1 MLFEGGF
8 SFTNFLVNTLV
19 IFLFVVW
26 FWLLITVFSDLFRRQ
41 DISGWGKALWVIFLI
56 LLPYLT
62 VFAYLISQGRGME
75 ARGAQRADRSAGG
88 VSTLRRVQRSRRTRE
103 TRRPQALRTDHR
115 TGIRQPS
122 PQARSVANG

>member
-75 ARGAQRADRSAGG
+75 ARGVERA
-88 VSTLRRVQRSRRTRE
+88 T
-103 TRRPQALRTDHR
+103 
-115 TGIRQPS
+115 
-122 PQARSVANG
+122 QARDEVRRYVGFSVADELEKLDGLKSSGRITEQEYANLRLKLVQ

>member
-75 ARGAQRADRSAGG
+75 ARGAQRAAEARDEF
-88 VSTLRRVQRSRRTRE
+88 RRYV
-103 TRRPQALRTDHR
+103 
-115 TGIRQPS
+115 GF
-122 PQARSVANG
+122 SVADELEKLDGLKRSGRITEQEYANLRLKLVQ

>member
-75 ARGAQRADRSAGG
+75 ARGVQRATEARDE
-88 VSTLRRVQRSRRTRE
+88 VRRYV
-103 TRRPQALRTDHR
+103 
-115 TGIRQPS
+115 GF
-122 PQARSVANG
+122 SVADELEKLEGLKRSGRITEQEYANLRLKLVQ